1 MDIHVR
7 LKLLIWRITLNLLPT
22 KVSLNW
28 FAPELDTTC
37 IICGEQPESI
47 IYLLWYCSL
56 ARVLWFN
63 NKWGIRT
70 NLFNF
75 DSLRQLIG
83 ALLVPSPLLEL
94 TKSKANNFFLGGA
107 LICDQVCKLRN
118 AMVHEKGLINL
129 DLLPSTLKC
138 REIEHQSSYG
148 LHSRP
153 PPPAMQQVWRKPGVG
168 WFKINVDAVDCC
180 IQLLFLCGCCLS
192 WLERDRGI
200 SYFLKSL
207 HLYPSSGWS
216 KGHPVGCSSSR
227 RAGVRTSHFLEW
239 FKDLHQCSFWYFTWF
254 LLEDSKSYLPD
265 SSAILKS
272 SFLVILLNQA
282 WSQGCIS

>member
-1 MDIHVR
+1 MY
-7 LKLLIWRITLNLLPT
+7 
-22 KVSLNW
+22 S
-28 FAPELDTTC
+28 
-37 IICGEQPESI
+37 
-47 IYLLWYCSL
+47 SL

-75 DSLRQLIG
+75 DSLRQLIE

-168 WFKINVDAVDCC
+168 WFKINVDAAVSNSFSSVAAVC
-180 IQLLFLCGCCLS
+180 
-192 WLERDRGI
+192 RDWRGTGVLAI
-200 SYFLKSL
+200 S
-207 HLYPSSGWS
+207 
-216 KGHPVGCSSSR
+216 
-227 RAGVRTSHFLEW
+227 
-239 FKDLHQCSFWYFTWF
+239 
-254 LLEDSKSYLPD
+254 
-265 SSAILKS
+265 
-272 SFLVILLNQA
+272 
-282 WSQGCIS
+282 